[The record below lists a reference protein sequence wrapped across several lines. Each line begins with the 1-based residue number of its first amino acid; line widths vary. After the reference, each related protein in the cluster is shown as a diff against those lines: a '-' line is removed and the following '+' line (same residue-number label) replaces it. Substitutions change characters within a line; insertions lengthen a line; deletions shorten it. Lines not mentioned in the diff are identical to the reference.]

1 MFFAALV
8 VAVAS
13 FAAPAT
19 TPTKADLLDF
29 YEPGQL
35 CVCVYFE
42 AEICNDVVFAGSYQG
57 GDNWITDPAVLAKF
71 APLEGFEGWYYV
83 AVTDESEQFKGKPV
97 QLNADGTFAWEN
109 QTGDPA
115 SWEVVAGTV
124 NITPGYEGEADLAY
138 SIEEPVIL
146 ISKYFKNHKDICS
159 YVAEYKDYTI
169 RLNAPFCAGPD
180 GTYYDPAIIGDF
192 NGWSEGVAATY
203 IDEETFEYVF
213 ELKQAEKT
221 KAFKFKALGDTDWSN
236 QIQLL
241 DTAGNWYDNPNLTL
255 GDETEISI
263 DYSEGRFT
271 LCAPAKELTTL
282 TYNVTVPAGTHTCY
296 LVGDMNG
303 WAFTNEMTKV
313 DATHFTITLNEVHD
327 GMGYKYCCG
336 PDWKYEEKTAT
347 GEGVSNRSYNEN
359 DVVEAWAEVYVPTAV
374 DNVVFDKASAVKKI
388 INGQMVVEMNGKFFN
403 ILGTEVK

>member
-13 FAAPAT
+13 FATPAK
-19 TPTKADLLDF
+19 TPTKNDLADF

-42 AEICNDVVFAGSYQG
+42 EEVCNDIVFAGSYNG
-57 GDNWITDPAVLAKF
+57 WNTGDPAAMAHF
-71 APLEGFEGWYYV
+71 APLDGFEGWYYV
-83 AVTDESEQFKGKPV
+83 AVTDESESIEGKPV
-97 QLNADGTFAWEN
+97 QLTGDGSFSWDY

-115 SWEVVAGTV
+115 SWTIVSGTV
-124 NITPGYEGEADLAY
+124 NISAGYEGEADLKGY
-138 SIEEPVIL
+138 STAEPVIL
-146 ISKYFKNHKDICS
+146 ISAYFKNHNTPCG

-192 NGWSEGVAATY
+192 NGWSEGVAADY
-203 IDEETFEYVF
+203 IDENTFEYVF
-213 ELKQAEKT
+213 ILKGAEKT

-236 QIQLL
+236 QIQLQNEE
-241 DTAGNWYDNPNLTL
+241 GEWYDNPNLPL

-263 DYSEGRFT
+263 DYSAGRFT

-296 LVGDMNG
+296 IVGDMNG

-313 DATHFTITLNEVHD
+313 DDTHYTITLDNVHD

-336 PDWKYEEKTAT
+336 PDWAYEEKTAA
-347 GEGVSNRSYNEN
+347 GEAVGNRAYSEN
-359 DVVEAWAEVYVPTAV
+359 DVVEAWAAVYVPTAV
-374 DNVVFDKASAVKKI
+374 DNVVVENAAAVKKI
-388 INGQMVVEMNGKFFN
+388 VNGQMVIEKDGKFFN
-403 ILGTEVK
+403 LLGAEVK